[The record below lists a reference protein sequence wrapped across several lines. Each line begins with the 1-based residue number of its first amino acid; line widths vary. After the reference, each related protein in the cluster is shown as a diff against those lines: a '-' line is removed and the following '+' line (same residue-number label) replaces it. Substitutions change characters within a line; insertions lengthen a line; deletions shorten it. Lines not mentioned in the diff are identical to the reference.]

1 MSRWVVRGSRPLCA
15 RFGRILQWVQIRE
28 VANGRDKAAPLHAH
42 LLAPPSGRHLALMA
56 GSAPTFL
63 HEPLFA

>member
-1 MSRWVVRGSRPLCA
+1 MSGWVVRGSRLLGT
-15 RFGRILQWVQIRE
+15 RFGRILRCVQIRE
-28 VANGRDKAAPLHAH
+28 VVDGRAKAALLQAPI
-42 LLAPPSGRHLALMA
+42 LAPARRRVPLMA